1 MSLVVVSLGNWHRSR
16 VICRLKP
23 VMLVGYGF
31 CVKGIFLGSL
41 RSSTFEPSILKAFY
55 WWNRV
60 MARCC
65 GFGGQRAWD
74 FISKELKEPRFRSYT
89 VRFSKVCYYSSL
101 ILLWQALWLFF
112 VPTSTVRFLSLTER
126 RDRCVWYPL
135 MISVRGVADWMY
147 ELNRNRY
154 IPEFEIVE

>member
-126 RDRCVWYPL
+126 RDNWSENNCIPRA
-135 MISVRGVADWMY
+135 SVQQMLSARMSVTASVKPI
-147 ELNRNRY
+147 RNR
-154 IPEFEIVE
+154 